1 MRGNVGRERRTVL
14 SSRTLFS
21 SLLGV
26 TKMPVPMMPSDEL
39 VRLLREFRD
48 SLLIVARKS
57 VGPAVQAAAGAAAK
71 LDNLALDTAEGKRT
85 RAVIDRE
92 LSRVLLSLAD
102 KNA

>member
-1 MRGNVGRERRTVL
+1 
-14 SSRTLFS
+14 
-21 SLLGV
+21 
-26 TKMPVPMMPSDEL
+26 MPVPMMPSDEL

-102 KNA
+102 KNADVFTALLAEMPDMPDDVMEA